1 MERSKFERLGDPQL
15 RKYAKYVSSIIRGEN
30 NLLSDISDFYN
41 FLIYSKTE
49 GSRKIMSPV
58 GGSLTRGDIEYL
70 FYILTYNNLDE
81 EGDLDRPSRVIETVY
96 YVYDERVLRTVRR
109 SGDLETYLPIDLSNG
124 YLFTLKD
131 ENVVDP
137 WYWETTDTKEDDWDI
152 RDEWFDL

>member
-30 NLLSDISDFYN
+30 NLLSDISDFYT
-41 FLIYSKTE
+41 FLIYSNTE
-49 GSRKIMSPV
+49 GSRKIKSPV

-81 EGDLDRPSRVIETVY
+81 EGDLDRPNRVIETVNFMY
-96 YVYDERVLRTVRR
+96 NERVYRTVTR
-109 SGDLETYLPIDLSNG
+109 SGDLETYLPSDLSNE

-131 ENVVDP
+131 EGVVDP

-152 RDEWFDL
+152 RDEWFNL